1 LIIFYTRFKIRQWR
15 ERLRGEAREAA
26 KSLVEGFKVMEREIR
41 EEISRLD
48 KKPGLSKEEEKIY
61 QKLKEI
67 LEKTRKTIGKEIE
80 DIEKILR
87 LK

>member
-1 LIIFYTRFKIRQWR
+1 
-15 ERLRGEAREAA
+15 
-26 KSLVEGFKVMEREIR
+26 MEREIR